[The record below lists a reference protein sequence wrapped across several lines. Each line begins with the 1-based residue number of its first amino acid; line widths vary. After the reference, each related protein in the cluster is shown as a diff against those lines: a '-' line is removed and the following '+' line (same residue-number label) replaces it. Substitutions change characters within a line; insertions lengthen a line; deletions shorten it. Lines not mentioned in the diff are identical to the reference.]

1 MPDKSTLTLPES
13 FDVTQIENV
22 RNRAIKALEKDIT
35 GFKVKGEKVVKV
47 DSAGI
52 QLLLSLHA
60 HADKND
66 MTLDIENPSESLIQ
80 GATMLGAA
88 ELLSINE

>member
-1 MPDKSTLTLPES
+1 MPDKSTLTLPEA

-22 RNRAIKALEKDIT
+22 RNRALKALEKDIT
-35 GFKVKGEKVVKV
+35 GFRIKADKVAKV

-52 QLLLSLHA
+52 QLLLSLNA
-60 HADKND
+60 HTEKHG
-66 MTLDIENPSESLIQ
+66 MTLEIERPSESLIQ